1 MRRLGRRVCN
11 VCGGSLL
18 AVPPEVERGHNCESL
33 GSLLVGP
40 PPEQCWLSSSSG
52 LDQELVRAVGET
64 RRDRRSETRLQAA
77 IQRTAAAMQSAP
89 LLDDT
94 TDQAV
99 REAADQHLVS
109 VCRHMIRNLPESS
122 ELADFLKRMPN
133 VAFKAAHTIAGAVKV
148 VEDCKDIR
156 PEFHRVLEG
165 FARASIKRF
174 ETKRARGHDYSEYTV
189 YRRVLVAA
197 DFCRFLQGQGIQSW
211 QQVMQRHLD
220 AFCAARTREQGQRV
234 YPFVSYARRAA
245 PVSAKLRS
253 PRSKRRTTLELAPPF
268 EAQAQAV
275 EKLIAEPVDEA
286 VLVGLFVAVY
296 AQRITDCRK
305 LHLGHFRVRDD
316 RVQARFAEEW
326 MPLDRAVASRVLK
339 IVPDVVDGIRREDR
353 ALFTLD
359 PRSYSRRIRSIC
371 DLPIKKLRLGAL
383 AAIIRRGVTDRAS
396 LRALLGVS
404 MGMIEDAERLMEWD
418 LQWTVDPEIVENR
431 NRIIRGEA

>member
-1 MRRLGRRVCN
+1 MRRRVCN
-11 VCGGSLL
+11 VCGGSLR
-18 AVPPEVERGHNCESL
+18 AEPPERDRGHNCESL
-33 GSLLVGP
+33 GSLRVGP
-40 PPEQCWLSSSSG
+40 LPEQCWLWSSSG

-64 RRDRRSETRLQAA
+64 RRNHRSECRLQAA
-77 IQRTAAAMQSAP
+77 LGRAATAIRSAP

-94 TDQAV
+94 TDQALQ
-99 REAADQHLVS
+99 EAAGEHLVS
-109 VCRHMIRNLPESS
+109 VCRHMICNLPESS
-122 ELADFLKRMPN
+122 ALADFLKRMPN
-133 VAFKAAHTIAGAVKV
+133 VASKAANTIAGAVKV

-165 FARASIKRF
+165 FLRASIKRF
-174 ETKRARGHDYSEYTV
+174 ETKRSRGHDYSEYTV

-197 DFCRFLQGQGIQSW
+197 DFCRFLEDQGVRSW
-211 QQVMQRHLD
+211 QQVMQRHID

-234 YPFVSYARRAA
+234 YPFVSHARWVA
-245 PVSAKLRS
+245 PVSAKLRR
-253 PRSKRRTTLELAPPF
+253 PRNKHRPILEFAPPF

-275 EKLIAEPVDEA
+275 AKLIAEPVDEA

-296 AQRITDCRK
+296 AQRISDCRK

-326 MPLDRAVASRVLK
+326 MPLDRAVAARVLRL
-339 IVPDVVDGIRREDR
+339 VPDVVDGIRREDR
-353 ALFTLD
+353 ALFTLA
-359 PRSYSRRIRSIC
+359 PQTYSRQIRAIC

-383 AAIIRRGVTDRAS
+383 AAVIRRGVTDRAS

-418 LQWTVDPEIVENR
+418 LHWTVDPEVVANR
-431 NRIIRGEA
+431 NRILRGEA